1 MKTRSSRQSGFSL
14 IEVMVAIL
22 ITGMALPPL
31 LMAFGQQSG
40 GIAYLR
46 DKSIAQW
53 VASNKLEETR
63 LLLARSQ
70 RLFKGKRSGST
81 EMADREWFWWMS
93 SQATSVEDFYRVEVR
108 IAESE
113 QDEEQP
119 MVTLVGFMAAKA
131 VDEN

>member
-1 MKTRSSRQSGFSL
+1 MKMRSSREFGFSL

-40 GIAYLR
+40 GIVHLR

-81 EMADREWFWWMS
+81 EMADREWFWWMES
-93 SQATSVEDFYRVEVR
+93 EATSVEDFYRVEVK
-108 IAESE
+108 IADSE

-119 MVTLVGFMAAKA
+119 MITLVGFMAAKA